1 MSDSSDKDSEKDEED
16 GDGIASMLGLQS
28 YWDATYSDE
37 LENFRQHGHAGEI
50 WYALSSVSGAV
61 FNFNSLLS
69 DLYSVVIKIDKHF
82 HGFTI
87 VT

>member
-1 MSDSSDKDSEKDEED
+1 MWNWDFVPLVSGSSDKDSEKDEED

-50 WYALSSVSGAV
+50 WCVMFSCFHFFVAD
-61 FNFNSLLS
+61 FNFNSC
-69 DLYSVVIKIDKHF
+69 
-82 HGFTI
+82 
-87 VT
+87 